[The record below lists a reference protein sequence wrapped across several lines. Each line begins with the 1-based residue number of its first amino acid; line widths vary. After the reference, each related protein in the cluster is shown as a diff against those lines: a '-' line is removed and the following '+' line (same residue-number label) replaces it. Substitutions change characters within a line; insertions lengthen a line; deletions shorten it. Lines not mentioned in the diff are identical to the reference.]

1 MEVINSN
8 VVDSLSPQNS
18 GVEKPVTKEKS
29 GWLQAQQVSAKK
41 TLTISRK
48 NAFKEYW
55 FVLDSA
61 GKLSVHTMINKDPEH
76 VMNIEHVKVE
86 SMDDSEDTF
95 TIEYQDKVWT
105 LRSQKESEIS
115 DWIECL
121 KRVKR
126 LTRRNS
132 QYNAQTSEGTALLF

>member
-1 MEVINSN
+1 
-8 VVDSLSPQNS
+8 
-18 GVEKPVTKEKS
+18 
-29 GWLQAQQVSAKK
+29 
-41 TLTISRK
+41 
-48 NAFKEYW
+48 
-55 FVLDSA
+55 
-61 GKLSVHTMINKDPEH
+61 MINKDPEH